1 MGNIF
6 HGLTKYLNESQK
18 NKKTKTKHDLLPDRI
33 KEINQ
38 KLIDCVIKDARPF
51 GDFSKPGMLDVFKLL
66 IPGYKPQE
74 RHTVAKH
81 LSKQYKSYRK
91 YLTEYLSHI
100 KHLALTTD
108 MWKSKHLTHFL
119 G

>member
-1 MGNIF
+1 M
-6 HGLTKYLNESQK
+6 
-18 NKKTKTKHDLLPDRI
+18 
-33 KEINQ
+33 
-38 KLIDCVIKDARPF
+38 IKDARPF
-51 GDFSKPGMLDVFKLL
+51 GDFSKPGMLDVLNLL

-81 LSKQYKSYRK
+81 LSKQYKIYRK

-108 MWKSKHLTHFL
+108 MWKSKHLTHFFDDDFNYVSL
-119 G
+119 TLKDLVKNIKSSDKNPFSLSSSSSADSTDSELS